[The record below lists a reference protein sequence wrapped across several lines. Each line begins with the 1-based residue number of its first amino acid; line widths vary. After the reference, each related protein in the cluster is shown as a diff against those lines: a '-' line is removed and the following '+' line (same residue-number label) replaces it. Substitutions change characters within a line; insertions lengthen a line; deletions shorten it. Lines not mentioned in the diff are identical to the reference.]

1 MIHSNCQSAMNK
13 RSEIN
18 SLIDAQNP
26 HILALTEFGASK
38 EVRDGDVGI
47 KVFALYRGNHS
58 DGCGGL
64 GKGAALYVK
73 DSLNHSPCPAMEDV
87 AFDCSAWSIIKLARN
102 RTLLVGVVYR
112 SPNSMDEN
120 NLNLL
125 NLLRAAAATHCD
137 FLTICG
143 DFNLPLI
150 DWSVGRSLESEN
162 ALSFKFV
169 EVIEDLSLYQHAHSP
184 TRFRGSQKSCL
195 DLILTKEDNMVRSS

>member
-64 GKGAALYVK
+64 GKGATLYVK
-73 DSLNHSPCPAMEDV
+73 VSLNHSPC
-87 AFDCSAWSIIKLARN
+87 I
-102 RTLLVGVVYR
+102 
-112 SPNSMDEN
+112 
-120 NLNLL
+120 
-125 NLLRAAAATHCD
+125 
-137 FLTICG
+137 
-143 DFNLPLI
+143 
-150 DWSVGRSLESEN
+150 
-162 ALSFKFV
+162 
-169 EVIEDLSLYQHAHSP
+169 
-184 TRFRGSQKSCL
+184 
-195 DLILTKEDNMVRSS
+195 